1 MKSSVRLL
9 NFARLLNF
17 EGACMQVDLI
27 VGARPN
33 YMKAAAVYRALQNY
47 KDRISCRLVHTG
59 QHYDEKMS
67 DIFFRELEL
76 PQPDVYLG
84 VGSGLHGEQT
94 GKIMIAYEKA
104 LLAQRPD
111 LVLVAG
117 DVNSTMACSLV
128 AVKLHVKV
136 GHIEGGLRSRDW
148 SMPEE
153 INRVV
158 TDRVADFL
166 FTTSRDADEN
176 LLKEGVPAEK
186 IHFVGN
192 TMIDSLYYYLPK
204 IKHRSTLND
213 NGLESRKFILVTLH
227 RPSNVDQPET
237 LAGILR
243 VLVELQKSLPVI
255 FPMHPRTRKMLWEY
269 GFNRLVEG
277 APRLIITEPLGYL
290 DFLKLETEAYLVL
303 TDSGGIQEE
312 TTVLGIP
319 CLTIRENTERPIT
332 IWEGTN
338 ELVGTDPEH
347 ILNRAKAIL
356 KGEFKNGKVPPLW
369 DGQAG
374 DRIAAIINKS
384 F

>member
-1 MKSSVRLL
+1 
-9 NFARLLNF
+9 
-17 EGACMQVDLI
+17 MQVDLI

-237 LAGILR
+237 LAGILK

-269 GFNRLVEG
+269 GFNRVVEE
-277 APRLIITEPLGYL
+277 PR
-290 DFLKLETEAYLVL
+290 V
-303 TDSGGIQEE
+303 
-312 TTVLGIP
+312 
-319 CLTIRENTERPIT
+319 
-332 IWEGTN
+332 
-338 ELVGTDPEH
+338 
-347 ILNRAKAIL
+347 
-356 KGEFKNGKVPPLW
+356 
-369 DGQAG
+369 
-374 DRIAAIINKS
+374 
-384 F
+384 

>member
-1 MKSSVRLL
+1 
-9 NFARLLNF
+9 
-17 EGACMQVDLI
+17 MQVDLI

-47 KDRISCRLVHTG
+47 KDRISYRLVHTG

-186 IHFVGN
+186 IYFVGN

-213 NGLESRKFILVTLH
+213 YGLESRKFILVTLH

-237 LAGILR
+237 LAGILK
-243 VLVELQKSLPVI
+243 VLVELQKTLPVI
-255 FPMHPRTRKMLWEY
+255 FPMHPRTRKMLGEY
-269 GFNRLVEG
+269 GFDRVVEG

-374 DRIAAIINKS
+374 ERIAAIINRS